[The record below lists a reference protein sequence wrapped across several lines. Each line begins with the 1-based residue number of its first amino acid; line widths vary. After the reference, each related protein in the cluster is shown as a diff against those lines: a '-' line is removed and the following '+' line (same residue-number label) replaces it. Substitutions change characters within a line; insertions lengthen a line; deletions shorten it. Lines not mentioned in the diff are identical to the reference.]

1 MASWRVEHQRAV
13 HSVTLS
19 QYAGVPSPNRKTK
32 QMVDQGC
39 ILRKT
44 VYRNETSCRTDWC
57 LPFRVKIR
65 AWRLWIMDTECQATG
80 AGAKLFQYWEPVDH
94 RHLSTYRI
102 FRSLLHLA
110 RSTPTEKKSGY
121 CTHSGF
127 FLRILPLTVS
137 FLVFSPITYR
147 LNVSSGFKLRRTIV
161 STWKRSLSF
170 WHPNSLRQEPRPL
183 LSLWRVAAKT
193 SKTRCWMHY
202 GRHRIDYRETQLSY
216 RKSDGN

>member
-1 MASWRVEHQRAV
+1 MA
-13 HSVTLS
+13 
-19 QYAGVPSPNRKTK
+19 
-32 QMVDQGC
+32 
-39 ILRKT
+39 
-44 VYRNETSCRTDWC
+44 
-57 LPFRVKIR
+57 
-65 AWRLWIMDTECQATG
+65 

-161 STWKRSLSF
+161 SAWKRSLSF

-183 LSLWRVAAKT
+183 LSLWRVGCIMGDTGSTTGKRSCHIGNLTEIERPATIEPDSIPPPICDMK
-193 SKTRCWMHY
+193 
-202 GRHRIDYRETQLSY
+202 SY
-216 RKSDGN
+216 FP